1 MGSDQVHVYMYS
13 PIMVGG
19 GVQEKDFFHLFFISF
34 FPGPMR
40 DVCTMCCCYD
50 GTCCLGLWCID
61 QMMSRRK
68 KQDER
73 WRAGDGC
80 SW

>member
-13 PIMVGG
+13 LMMVGG
-19 GVQEKDFFHLFFISF
+19 RVQEKDFYHLFFISF

-40 DVCTMCCCYD
+40 DARTICYCYD

-61 QMMSRRK
+61 
-68 KQDER
+68 
-73 WRAGDGC
+73 
-80 SW
+80 